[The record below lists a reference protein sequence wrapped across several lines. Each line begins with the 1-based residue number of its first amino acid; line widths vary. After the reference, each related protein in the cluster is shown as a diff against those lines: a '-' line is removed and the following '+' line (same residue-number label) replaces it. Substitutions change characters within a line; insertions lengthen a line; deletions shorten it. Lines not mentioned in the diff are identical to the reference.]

1 MAATRDKNLV
11 SRLADAGEE
20 AIQRLAEAP
29 GADRFL
35 GAMTSMR
42 ERMDEMQKKLR
53 GLDALETRVAALE
66 RRLDK
71 AEGKKTASSPR
82 SVASTTA
89 KKPPGKS
96 SSGKSTASRPRSSGN
111 STERKT
117 GES

>member
-1 MAATRDKNLV
+1 MASPTDKNLV
-11 SRLADAGEE
+11 SRLAGAGEE
-20 AIQRLAEAP
+20 AIQRLADAP

-42 ERMDEMQKKLR
+42 ERMDDMQKKLR
-53 GLDALETRVAALE
+53 GLDMLEKRVETLE

-71 AEGKKTASSPR
+71 LEGKKSSSTR

-89 KKPPGKS
+89 RKS
-96 SSGKSTASRPRSSGN
+96 TGSSPGKSTASRSESSGA
-111 STERKT
+111 KGQT

>member
-1 MAATRDKNLV
+1 MARSRDKNLV

-20 AIQRLAEAP
+20 AIQKLADAP

-35 GAMTSMR
+35 GAMTSTR
-42 ERMDEMQKKLR
+42 ERMDDMQKKLR
-53 GLDALETRVAALE
+53 GLDALEKRVATLE

-71 AEGKKTASSPR
+71 VEGKTATSPR

-89 KKPPGKS
+89 KKPSTAKS
-96 SSGKSTASRPRSSGN
+96 SSGKTTSRSRSTGTSH
-111 STERKT
+111 KT

>member
-1 MAATRDKNLV
+1 MASQRDKNLV
-11 SRLADAGEE
+11 GRLADAGEE
-20 AIQRLAEAP
+20 TIQRLAGAP

-42 ERMDEMQKKLR
+42 ERMDDMQKKLR
-53 GLDALETRVAALE
+53 GLDALEKRVGTLE

-71 AEGKKTASSPR
+71 LEGKKPASPR

-89 KKPPGKS
+89 PKSTGKTA
-96 SSGKSTASRPRSSGN
+96 SGKSAASRSQGSGT
-111 STERKT
+111 SRKT

>member
-1 MAATRDKNLV
+1 MARSRDKNLV

-20 AIQRLAEAP
+20 AIQKLADAP

-35 GAMTSMR
+35 GAMTSTR
-42 ERMDEMQKKLR
+42 ERMDDMQKKLR
-53 GLDALETRVAALE
+53 GLDALEKRVATLE

-71 AEGKKTASSPR
+71 VEGKKTATSPQ

-89 KKPPGKS
+89 KKPSTAKS
-96 SSGKSTASRPRSSGN
+96 SSGKTTSRSRSTGTSH
-111 STERKT
+111 KT

>member
-1 MAATRDKNLV
+1 MASPRDKNLV
-11 SRLADAGEE
+11 SRLADAGEQT
-20 AIQRLAEAP
+20 IQRLADAP

-42 ERMDEMQKKLR
+42 ERMDDMQKKMR
-53 GLDALETRVAALE
+53 GLDALEKRVRTLE

-71 AEGKKTASSPR
+71 LEGKKASPTR

-89 KKPPGKS
+89 RKS
-96 SSGKSTASRPRSSGN
+96 TRKSASGKPAASRSQSGGT
-111 STERKT
+111 SRKT